1 MTASYNHTAWN
12 VTRRPCFIDILRAC
26 WYAFPNR
33 HRRYVN
39 VPEQINNAHKGTS
52 RRRFLGVLGIGIAG
66 AALVAG
72 LTPFGRRNQ
81 TADAANEFP
90 GPGSMFHPA
99 QDPRTDP
106 RR

>member
-1 MTASYNHTAWN
+1 MADSKDNMTT
-12 VTRRPCFIDILRAC
+12 
-26 WYAFPNR
+26 
-33 HRRYVN
+33 
-39 VPEQINNAHKGTS
+39 GTS

-66 AALVAG
+66 AAAVSAML
-72 LTPFGRRNQ
+72 PFGRREQ
-81 TADAANEFP
+81 TAEAASEFP

>member
-1 MTASYNHTAWN
+1 MADTKDT
-12 VTRRPCFIDILRAC
+12 TTT
-26 WYAFPNR
+26 
-33 HRRYVN
+33 
-39 VPEQINNAHKGTS
+39 GTS

-66 AALVAG
+66 VAAMSALI
-72 LTPFGRRNQ
+72 PFGRRDRK
-81 TADAANEFP
+81 AEAASEFP

>member
-1 MTASYNHTAWN
+1 MENRKALGEPAVSLTYYGPVGTIFASTNL
-12 VTRRPCFIDILRAC
+12 TRRCR
-26 WYAFPNR
+26 
-33 HRRYVN
+33 N
-39 VPEQINNAHKGTS
+39 VPKQIENTHNGTS

-72 LTPFGRRNQ
+72 MMPFGRRNQ
-81 TADAANEFP
+81 TAEAASEFP

>member
-1 MTASYNHTAWN
+1 MPKQN
-12 VTRRPCFIDILRAC
+12 
-26 WYAFPNR
+26 
-33 HRRYVN
+33 
-39 VPEQINNAHKGTS
+39 ENAHNRTS

-66 AALVAG
+66 AAVVAG
-72 LTPFGRRNQ
+72 LMPFGRRTQ
-81 TADAANEFP
+81 TTEAASEFP

>member
-1 MTASYNHTAWN
+1 M
-12 VTRRPCFIDILRAC
+12 PK
-26 WYAFPNR
+26 
-33 HRRYVN
+33 
-39 VPEQINNAHKGTS
+39 QIENAQNGTS

-66 AALVAG
+66 AAVVAG
-72 LTPFGRRNQ
+72 LMPFGRRSPP
-81 TADAANEFP
+81 AEAASEFP

>member
-1 MTASYNHTAWN
+1 M
-12 VTRRPCFIDILRAC
+12 
-26 WYAFPNR
+26 
-33 HRRYVN
+33 
-39 VPEQINNAHKGTS
+39 PELNESAPKGTS
-52 RRRFLGVLGIGIAG
+52 RRRFLGVLGVGIAG

-72 LTPFGRRNQ
+72 LMPFGRRNQ
-81 TADAANEFP
+81 TAEAANEFP